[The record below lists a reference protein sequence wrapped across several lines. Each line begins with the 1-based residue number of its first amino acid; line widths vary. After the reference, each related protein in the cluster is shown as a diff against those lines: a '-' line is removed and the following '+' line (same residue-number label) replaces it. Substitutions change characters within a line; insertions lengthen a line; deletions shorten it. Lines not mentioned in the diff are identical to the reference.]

1 MSEDSDKSGLFNG
14 KGKDILVIAGLII
27 VFSLLLEQ
35 TIRFYIFG
43 SDSFSYQQMKSIKSA
58 GHSGFLK
65 KSDNDEIVYE
75 LKPNID
81 SDLKLASVKTNS
93 HGLRDKEYSVQK
105 PENTFRVAV
114 IGGSFTFGSGVE
126 IENTYH
132 SRLED
137 RLNNESEDLRYE
149 FINFGV
155 SGYTMRNK
163 LATLKYKV
171 LEYDPDLVLF
181 VLDGSQFTDEDYR
194 EFVPKPVK
202 NHFFT
207 SYVYTL
213 ISKNKIFKTEEE
225 RATEFAQDQLDHL
238 GNLDQAL
245 QKISKVSKDNNIPI
259 CIVVLDHDYL
269 HLQLSNEIKK
279 LVEKSHLYFA
289 NTIPAFE
296 GTNFNDY
303 TIYRVDFHPNAKANR
318 LFANSIYNALVKQ
331 SLVDKPQ
338 ISKAPT
344 E

>member
-1 MSEDSDKSGLFNG
+1 VSENSDKAGLFNG
-14 KGKDILVIAGLII
+14 KGKDVLVILGLII
-27 VFSLLLEQ
+27 IFSLLLEQ

-58 GHSGFLK
+58 GRSGFLK
-65 KSDNDEIVYE
+65 ESENDEIVYE

-93 HGLRDKEYSVQK
+93 LGLRDKEYSVQK

-171 LEYDPDLVLF
+171 LDYNPDLVLF
-181 VLDGSQFTDEDYR
+181 VLDGSQFTDEEYR
-194 EFVPKPVK
+194 KFVPKPVK

-213 ISKNKIFKTEEE
+213 ISKNKIFKSVEK
-225 RATEFAQDQLDHL
+225 RASEFTQDQLDHL
-238 GNLDQAL
+238 DNLNQAL
-245 QKISKVSKDNNIPI
+245 TEISEVSKDNSISI

-269 HLQLSNEIKK
+269 HLELANKIET
-279 LVEKSHLYFA
+279 LVEKNHLYFA
-289 NTIPAFE
+289 NTIPAFK

-303 TIYRVDFHPNAKANR
+303 TIYRVDFHPNAKANK
-318 LFANSIYNALVKQ
+318 LFSESIYNDLVKQ
-331 SLVDKPQ
+331 SLLDKPQ
-338 ISKAPT
+338 ISKASN
-344 E
+344 